1 MPVTSDI
8 PISDINETYYKKDY
22 ITSATSEISVLANRI
37 PLSGSTVS
45 VQAISNDIVFST
57 PEYVPNSNDCL
68 TSKQIAY
75 NYRRG
80 AAF

>member
-22 ITSATSEISVLANRI
+22 IISVLANRI

-68 TSKQIAY
+68 TSEQIAY